1 MGPRPVNKAKDKC
14 DTGRVWVEVRE
25 NGFDASVLHASI
37 RTRSSEDGPADSVD
51 SSLPDHLY

>member
-1 MGPRPVNKAKDKC
+1 MTGSRPVDKAKDK
-14 DTGRVWVEVRE
+14 DDIGRVWVAKIE

-51 SSLPDHLY
+51 S